1 MVVSWEADGWMD
13 PGKHRRMTVL
23 RHPALRLTA
32 IAVLT
37 VGVALAAHGC
47 GSDKKN
53 PISPPG
59 GGTPDVTIT
68 IGAGAAQADTN
79 AYSARR
85 VTVTMGQKVAWKN
98 NDSMA
103 HTATSGATFD
113 TGLIGAG
120 ATSAAITMNTAGMF
134 TYICTVSGHNMT
146 GFLTVN
152 P

>member
-1 MVVSWEADGWMD
+1 M
-13 PGKHRRMTVL
+13 L
-23 RHPALRLTA
+23 RQPALRLTA
-32 IAVLT
+32 LALVAIGMVLIT
-37 VGVALAAHGC
+37 PGC
-47 GSDKKN
+47 GGGKN
-53 PISPPG
+53 PTAPPG
-59 GGTPDVTIT
+59 GGTPDVTIN
-68 IGAGAAQADTN
+68 IGAGTAQADTN

-98 NDSMA
+98 NDSMV

-120 ATSAAITMNTAGMF
+120 ATSAAITMNTAGVF